1 MKISNLIKFIF
12 PKRCVVCDSILP
24 YGNSI
29 DCEFICNDCKDKIEF
44 IHEPTCIK
52 CGAMINDSDEAY
64 CERCKAKL
72 WNNYISGFGLCR
84 YNDFVKE
91 SLHKVKYQGRAEFI
105 EFYGKLI
112 ARMYFNKFKEISA
125 DYLIPVP
132 IHKKRFKSRNFNQA
146 SILAECISKE
156 LLNLGL
162 DIKVNNNIAFRVKN
176 TKVLNK
182 LGNAERGSEL
192 NDAFYINSVSGVD
205 TVIIVDDIYT
215 TGSTID
221 KLAEMLKNSG
231 ISNIYYAA
239 ICVVD
244 NL

>member
-1 MKISNLIKFIF
+1 
-12 PKRCVVCDSILP
+12 
-24 YGNSI
+24 
-29 DCEFICNDCKDKIEF
+29 
-44 IHEPTCIK
+44 
-52 CGAMINDSDEAY
+52 
-64 CERCKAKL
+64 
-72 WNNYISGFGLCR
+72 
-84 YNDFVKE
+84 
-91 SLHKVKYQGRAEFI
+91 
-105 EFYGKLI
+105 
-112 ARMYFNKFKEISA
+112 
-125 DYLIPVP
+125 
-132 IHKKRFKSRNFNQA
+132 RFKSRNFNQA

-162 DIKVNNNIAFRVKN
+162 DVKVNNNIAFRVKN